1 MSIRRIN
8 PESAA
13 QREAHGER
21 LPEGSVR
28 DSSLTPAKQAAD
40 AALKL
45 KGHIPSG
52 M

>member
-21 LPEGSVR
+21 LPEESVR
-28 DSSLTPAKQAAD
+28 DSFLD
-40 AALKL
+40 ACKTGRRRCVKA
-45 KGHIPSG
+45 
-52 M
+52 